1 METQDRWN
9 EGCDER
15 GLGLVEILVS
25 MFMLALISVALLPL
39 LVQGL
44 QVSVKNATVATAS
57 QLVGQ
62 QLDQVRALAK
72 TCADVS
78 AFDDAPLANFTN
90 ERGDVFQPV
99 RLVGACPAS
108 YPGLVRVDTWVT
120 ANGTAEKVAEA
131 STLVYVETA
140 AP

>member
-1 METQDRWN
+1 MP
-9 EGCDER
+9 DER
-15 GLGLVEILVS
+15 STPHALTDDGLGLVEIVVS

-62 QLDQVRALAK
+62 QLDQVRALARN
-72 TCADVS
+72 CATIS
-78 AFDDAPLANFTN
+78 TFDDAPLTSFTN

-108 YPGLVRVDTWVT
+108 YPGLVRVEAWVT
-120 ANGTAEKVAEA
+120 ANGNPTRVAEA
-131 STLVYVETA
+131 STLVYVEAA